1 MLDKIAEK
9 YYDKG
14 YNCAES
20 IVHAGNELYH
30 LGLSEHDMRMT
41 AAFGAG
47 LQVGDVCGVI
57 TGASCILS
65 CLFVE
70 TKAHESEKIRPAI
83 MKMVREMQKEY
94 GGRICAQI
102 KPRYFDKE
110 IRCKNTVIAGA
121 KVLEQV
127 IEELSAEK
135 EYTSQ

>member
-1 MLDKIAEK
+1 M
-9 YYDKG
+9 
-14 YNCAES
+14 
-20 IVHAGNELYH
+20 
-30 LGLSEHDMRMT
+30 
-41 AAFGAG
+41 
-47 LQVGDVCGVI
+47 I

-127 IEELSAEK
+127 IEELNVEK
-135 EYTSQ
+135 EYIS